1 MVEPPSR
8 LPSLPTIGAS
18 ALRAAPAMS
27 LYFTVLA
34 FGAVVCGAVLRRHL
48 MVSKIFAPRKL
59 GDVFELC
66 VVDFGVL
73 VGVGVGVG
81 IVVAVGRIEREIGKV
96 FGRVG

>member
-1 MVEPPSR
+1 
-8 LPSLPTIGAS
+8 
-18 ALRAAPAMS
+18 
-27 LYFTVLA
+27 
-34 FGAVVCGAVLRRHL
+34 